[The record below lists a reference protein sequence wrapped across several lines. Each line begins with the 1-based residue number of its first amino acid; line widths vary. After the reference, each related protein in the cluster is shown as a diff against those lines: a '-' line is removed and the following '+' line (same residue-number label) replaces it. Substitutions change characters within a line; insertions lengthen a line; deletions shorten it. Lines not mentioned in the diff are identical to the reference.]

1 MSYGPWG
8 GNGGTAFDD
17 GVYTG
22 VRQLNLTRTSGIVS
36 MKVLYDRDGR
46 SIWGYKNGGTGAVK
60 SDKIVFDF
68 PFEVLTHITGYMGSL
83 MYMGPK
89 VIKSLTFHTTKK
101 TYGPYGDEQ
110 GIPFSSNLREGRIVG
125 FFGRNG
131 WYIDCIGVH
140 VVEGKVCTPQ
150 PSKDVA
156 VGLNNGETAMV
167 YARSWA
173 NKLSPPKIGWN
184 EEAPYGVI
192 KESAPQGPGPW
203 GGDGGRI
210 WDDGVFCGIKQ
221 IYMTRGDY
229 INSIQIEYDRNGQ
242 SVWSVRH
249 GAAGEAIHQII
260 LDYPHEIVTCV
271 SGYYSSM
278 VRDEGHKVIRSLT
291 IYTSRGKYGP
301 FGEEIG
307 TFFTSAV
314 TEGKVVGFHGRSSL
328 YLDAIG
334 DERAG
339 TRRNCKSVTSFS
351 NKGGLY
357 KGCDIV
363 LPGYS
368 RLCEPDGESGGD
380 QASRGC
386 GRSPDDG
393 ENQGEGRSVAV
404 FERTVQGKTYFLFK
418 FRTAYDQ
425 NFVLL
430 NQLWNPYGH
439 SMILLSYEAR
449 TPIEPLIFMYVPF
462 WVKFDIQDPF
472 FGTPNFLYEF
482 DQSLGQV
489 LVTEPNTTNRRVTK
503 NGYRARVVMD
513 IYGAFH
519 PAVWAELTDGSILIR
534 TKYEATAVNFYST
547 CFKMGYRSS
556 GCTEVLAEEDM
567 GNTGLAIIPTGTVVH
582 EPRTHIHVTARK
594 RDRTRTRT
602 LGSLPNPTRR
612 RFTGTSQDGMG
623 SMDIL
628 GGKIDQVLPGQA
640 VHHNGQAGLT
650 SHRGGVFHTSEIRGE
665 PDMALDFTVL
675 GQLGHMIVEEEL
687 LTYHFEMGL
696 PEGREGRRD
705 DRDSDAGEGLTI
717 WEHNQGG
724 GRDDLVQGDQGTL
737 GLGTPV
743 LPQFSS
749 FGEILFIPSLSQL
762 LRQEGSMSSSTRDL
776 IPQLALQ
783 VRGQS
788 IRYLQASTSQVVH

>member
-1 MSYGPWG
+1 MDCYEYEKNQISVGPWGGQGGTMFDDGLNTTIRQMVIGHGPGIDSIQTEYDREGSSVWSGKHGGVGGAKVDKIKLDFPHEYLTTVSGYYGSIKSGDTIFILSLTLQTNKQKYGPFGTNQGTYFSFPTTGGMIVGFHGSSGWYLDSIGVYLKPLKKPYPCKVRFADFSGTRDTSSTSEGDPNHKLVSFPSSTTTVGGSMSYGPWG

-156 VGLNNGETAMV
+156 VGLNNGGTAMV

-203 GGDGGRI
+203 GGDGGRV

-334 DERAG
+334 VHMQHWLGEQKTG
-339 TRRNCKSVTSFS
+339 KSIMS
-351 NKGGLY
+351 K
-357 KGCDIV
+357 I
-363 LPGYS
+363 
-368 RLCEPDGESGGD
+368 
-380 QASRGC
+380 
-386 GRSPDDG
+386 
-393 ENQGEGRSVAV
+393 
-404 FERTVQGKTYFLFK
+404 
-418 FRTAYDQ
+418 FR
-425 NFVLL
+425 
-430 NQLWNPYGH
+430 
-439 SMILLSYEAR
+439 
-449 TPIEPLIFMYVPF
+449 
-462 WVKFDIQDPF
+462 
-472 FGTPNFLYEF
+472 
-482 DQSLGQV
+482 
-489 LVTEPNTTNRRVTK
+489 
-503 NGYRARVVMD
+503 
-513 IYGAFH
+513 
-519 PAVWAELTDGSILIR
+519 
-534 TKYEATAVNFYST
+534 
-547 CFKMGYRSS
+547 
-556 GCTEVLAEEDM
+556 
-567 GNTGLAIIPTGTVVH
+567 
-582 EPRTHIHVTARK
+582 EPRYI
-594 RDRTRTRT
+594 
-602 LGSLPNPTRR
+602 
-612 RFTGTSQDGMG
+612 
-623 SMDIL
+623 
-628 GGKIDQVLPGQA
+628 
-640 VHHNGQAGLT
+640 
-650 SHRGGVFHTSEIRGE
+650 
-665 PDMALDFTVL
+665 
-675 GQLGHMIVEEEL
+675 
-687 LTYHFEMGL
+687 Y
-696 PEGREGRRD
+696 
-705 DRDSDAGEGLTI
+705 
-717 WEHNQGG
+717 
-724 GRDDLVQGDQGTL
+724 
-737 GLGTPV
+737 
-743 LPQFSS
+743 
-749 FGEILFIPSLSQL
+749 
-762 LRQEGSMSSSTRDL
+762 
-776 IPQLALQ
+776 
-783 VRGQS
+783 
-788 IRYLQASTSQVVH
+788 